1 VSRVSTQGSVYDDW
15 VDLVVDLSRGTA
27 EFPRA
32 AVADRIAETFCCH
45 VSWNWA
51 EPDGSFGFELHGQVT
66 AQLRPED
73 VQRWA
78 IDGMRAHPLLLW
90 FAHTRDPL
98 PMTVGRVPRE
108 LVPPRGWAYLR
119 ECLEEPGWEQQLS
132 IPHHLGPTSYRA
144 MVLAQA
150 CHDFSDEQL
159 DLARRLQPLL
169 AVLDRQAEVL
179 ARTRTPSTT
188 AAAADLTCR
197 EVAVLRLLG
206 EGMTAAAIGRRLL
219 VSTRT
224 VHTHLGHIY
233 RKLGVSD
240 RLLAVLAARELGL
253 VPAAPLQHRSAGRP
267 LSGRSFAW
275 PGPRLFGE
283 DADPPVVATPR
294 SDVVDDHVQLGSP
307 AARR

>member
-1 VSRVSTQGSVYDDW
+1 MQARTPGFDEW
-15 VDLVVDLSRGTA
+15 VDLVVQLSRDTA

-32 AVADRIAETFCCH
+32 VLADHLAETFSCH

-51 EPDGSFGFELHGQVT
+51 EPSGSYGFELRGP
-66 AQLRPED
+66 LPEFLD
-73 VQRWA
+73 AAHVRHWA
-78 IDGMRAHPLLLW
+78 VKAMRTHPLLTW

-108 LVPPRGWAYLR
+108 LAPATGWTLLR
-119 ECLEEPGWEQQLS
+119 ECLEDPGWEEQLS
-132 IPHHLGPTSYRA
+132 IPSHLGPSSYRA
-144 MVLAQA
+144 MVLAQTR
-150 CHDFSDEQL
+150 HDFTDEQL

-179 ARTRTPSTT
+179 ARTEAPLTT
-188 AAAADLTCR
+188 GSGADLTCR

-206 EGMTAAAIGRRLL
+206 EGKTAAAIGNRLL

-240 RLLAVLAARELGL
+240 RLMAVLAARELGL
-253 VPAAPLQHRSAGRP
+253 VPSATEQHRTAGRP
-267 LSGRSFAW
+267 LPGGSFAW
-275 PGPRLFGE
+275 SGPSVYG
-283 DADPPVVATPR
+283 
-294 SDVVDDHVQLGSP
+294 P
-307 AARR
+307 AADDAQAG